1 MQLSSRNTQFY
12 HYRVAEAGCFKPP
25 EHMLPEGGSHREPR
39 FTSTMNFL
47 RLRGESL
54 PARYSVGMLKHHTSI
69 LALLGLM
76 MCAGIGITRGVC
88 AQSRSPFQASS
99 SSVAA
104 SQAASGTVSQSASH
118 SGLQVTPPASSPL
131 TLEDAI
137 RLAEANEPML
147 AAAVANA
154 KAAGLERTDARAAL
168 LPSAT
173 IHTGAIYTEPNG
185 QSNRI
190 GQVANQPSPV
200 FIQNNAVREYSALGL
215 VNETVGLRRL
225 GDLRLAD
232 ANLARAQAEMEIAR
246 RGLTAT
252 VANLYYGVCT
262 QDERVSVAQRALA
275 EADHFV
281 QITQEREQAREAAHA
296 DVIKAEIQQQQRQR
310 EVSDA
315 RLAAAKARL
324 ELGVLLFADP
334 STPFQLV
341 PVTVPPPLPEKA
353 AVEAAAKANNPELRS
368 AMASLQVSRANTFA
382 ARAALLPELGINVT
396 YGIDAPELAT
406 HGPDNTLNLGYAGSA
421 ALDVPVWDW
430 LTGERK
436 VKEAKI
442 LQGAARTAVTAAQ
455 RRALADLS
463 EFYAEAATAQSELA
477 SLDKS
482 VMDSQESLRLTNMR
496 YADGE
501 GTVFE
506 VVDAQNTLVTAQ
518 LLQIDGKLRYQVA
531 LAQLQTLTGKL

>member
-1 MQLSSRNTQFY
+1 
-12 HYRVAEAGCFKPP
+12 
-25 EHMLPEGGSHREPR
+25 
-39 FTSTMNFL
+39 
-47 RLRGESL
+47 
-54 PARYSVGMLKHHTSI
+54 MLKRQTAI
-69 LALLGLM
+69 PVLLGLM
-76 MCAGIGITRGVC
+76 IGGGTAI
-88 AQSRSPFQASS
+88 SRSMEAQISALSQPASGAIS
-99 SSVAA
+99 QTVQGQSPQQTA
-104 SQAASGTVSQSASH
+104 SQTR
-118 SGLQVTPPASSPL
+118 TPL

-137 RLAEANEPML
+137 HLAEVNEPMF

-173 IHTGAIYTEPNG
+173 VHTGAIYTEPNG
-185 QSNRI
+185 HSNRI
-190 GQVANQPSPV
+190 GQIANQPSPV

-215 VNETVGLRRL
+215 VNETVGLRKL

-232 ANLARAQAEMEIAR
+232 ANLARASAEMEIAR
-246 RGLTAT
+246 RGLSAT
-252 VANLYYGVCT
+252 VANLYYSVCT
-262 QDERVSVAQRALA
+262 QDERVSVAERAVT
-275 EADHFV
+275 EADHFL

-296 DVIKAEIQQQQRQR
+296 DVIKAQIQQQQRQR

-315 RLAAAKARL
+315 KLAADKARL

-334 STPFQLV
+334 STPYDLV
-341 PVTVPPPLPEKA
+341 TVTVPPPLPERA
-353 AVEAAAKANNPELRS
+353 AVEAAAKANNPEVRS
-368 AMASLQVSRANTFA
+368 AMASLQVSRANTFT
-382 ARAALLPELGINVT
+382 ARAALLPDLGINVT
-396 YGIDAPELAT
+396 YGIDAPQFAA

-421 ALDVPVWDW
+421 ALDLPVWDW

-442 LQGAARTAVTAAQ
+442 LQGAAKTAVTAAQ

-482 VMDSQESLRLTNMR
+482 VIDSQESLRLTNMR

-518 LLQIDGKLRYQVA
+518 SLQIDGKMRYQMA